1 MQIYSQLLLS
11 YCRVQNLYFHNI
23 NLDIV
28 YYSTPPQKNSQV
40 FTNILEA
47 SKQFRFFL

>member
-28 YYSTPPQKNSQV
+28 YYSTPPPKEQPGIYQHPGG
-40 FTNILEA
+40 
-47 SKQFRFFL
+47 Q